1 MGETERER
9 ERERAGSKKETLVRA
24 SNVKIIEEITEE
36 IVFDDLIVE
45 KCGSNNEKYTNDFP
59 NVHVTERELKS
70 LLDNEMVSNVII
82 NVLSK

>member
-1 MGETERER
+1 M
-9 ERERAGSKKETLVRA
+9 
-24 SNVKIIEEITEE
+24 
-36 IVFDDLIVE
+36 FDDLIVE